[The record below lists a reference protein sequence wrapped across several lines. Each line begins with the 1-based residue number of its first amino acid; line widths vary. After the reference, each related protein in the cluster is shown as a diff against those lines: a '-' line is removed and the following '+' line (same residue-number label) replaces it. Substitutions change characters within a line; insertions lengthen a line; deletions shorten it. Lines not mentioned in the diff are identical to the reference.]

1 VSHDDVCLPCPPV
14 TVDAPA
20 AAGLLDVLAQVTDP
34 RARRGRRH
42 RLVCLLAVAVLAVL
56 AGARS
61 FREIG
66 DQAADLPQD
75 VLEAVGARVDVHTLR
90 RVAPSETTL
99 RRTIQAVDAAH
110 ADALLCAWIRAQAT
124 TTTTAAT
131 TGLAIDGKTVRG
143 SHGVRLFA
151 AVTHGQPIVLA
162 QVAVPD
168 DTTETTQVEQ
178 LLAPLDLTGVTV
190 TGDAAH
196 TQTATAAYITGREG
210 HYLLPVKGNQP
221 TLNAQVKQAL
231 RNICTR
237 PADHLREERGHGRIT
252 RRHLW
257 LTTAAGVDFPNAATV
272 LRIQRD
278 ICDLDGQRR
287 SKQIVDFVT
296 SHPADRITPD
306 MLAAAA
312 RHHWGIESVH
322 WIRDV
327 TWGED
332 HQHAYTGTGVHTLAA
347 LRNLAL
353 SMLRLHGV
361 AQIRR
366 TLQRLHRN
374 PSQAL
379 ALLKPKAT

>member
-1 VSHDDVCLPCPPV
+1 MSHDDVSCLIAPI
-14 TVDAPA
+14 TFDAPRV
-20 AAGLLDVLAQVTDP
+20 AGLLDVLARIADP
-34 RARRGRRH
+34 RARRGVRH
-42 RLVCLLAVAVLAVL
+42 RLVCLLAIAVLAVL

-75 VLEAVGARVDVHTLR
+75 VLEAVGARVDAHSRR

-110 ADALLCAWIRAQAT
+110 ADRLLCAWIRAQ
-124 TTTTAAT
+124 TTTADTPA
-131 TGLAIDGKTVRG
+131 GLAIDGKTVRG
-143 SHGVRLFA
+143 SDGMRLFA

-168 DTTETTQVEQ
+168 TTTETTQVER
-178 LLAPLDLTGVTV
+178 LLDDLDLTGVTV
-190 TGDAAH
+190 TADAAH
-196 TQTATAAYITGREG
+196 TQTTTAAYITGRDG

-221 TLNAQVKQAL
+221 TLNAQVKTAL

-237 PADHLREERGHGRIT
+237 PADDFCEERGHGRIT
-252 RRHLW
+252 RRSLW
-257 LTTAAGVDFPNAATV
+257 ITTAAGVDFPQAGLV

-287 SKQIVDFVT
+287 SKQIVDFVA
-296 SHPADRITPD
+296 SHPAGSVTPAF
-306 MLAAAA
+306 LAAAA
-312 RHHWGIESVH
+312 RQHWGIEAIH
-322 WIRDV
+322 WVRDV

-353 SMLRLHGV
+353 SLLRLHGIT
-361 AQIRR
+361 QIRR

-374 PSQAL
+374 PAQAL
-379 ALLKPKAT
+379 ALLNPAAT

>member
-1 VSHDDVCLPCPPV
+1 VSHDDVSCPCPPS
-14 TVDAPA
+14 TVDAPT
-20 AAGLLDVLAQVTDP
+20 AAGLLNVLSQVVDP

-42 RLVCLLAVAVLAVL
+42 RLVCLLAIAVLAVL

-75 VLEAVGARVDVHTLR
+75 VLEAVGARVDAHSLR

-99 RRTIQAVDAAH
+99 RRTIQAVNAAH
-110 ADALLCAWIRAQAT
+110 ADALLCAWIRTQAT
-124 TTTTAAT
+124 AADT
-131 TGLAIDGKTVRG
+131 RTGLAIDGKTVRG

-168 DTTETTQVEQ
+168 ITTETTQVQQ
-178 LLAPLDLTGVTV
+178 LLDPLDLTGMTV
-190 TGDAAH
+190 TADAAH
-196 TQTATAAYITGREG
+196 TQTTTAAYITSRDG
-210 HYLLPVKGNQP
+210 HYLLPVKGNRP
-221 TLNAQVKQAL
+221 TLSAQVKAVL

-237 PADHLREERGHGRIT
+237 PADDFCEERGHGRIT
-252 RRHLW
+252 RRSLW
-257 LTTAAGVDFPNAATV
+257 ITTATGVDFPHAGLV

-287 SKQIVDFVT
+287 SKQIVDYIT
-296 SHPADRITPD
+296 SHPADSVTPAQ
-306 MLAAAA
+306 LATAA

-322 WIRDV
+322 WIRDA

-332 HQHAYTGTGVHTLAA
+332 HQHAYTGSGAHTLAA
-347 LRNLAL
+347 LRNVAL
-353 SMLRLHGV
+353 SILRLRGV
-361 AQIRR
+361 TQIRR
-366 TLQRLHRN
+366 TLQHLHRN
-374 PSQAL
+374 PADAL
-379 ALLKPKAT
+379 ALLSPTAT